1 MADDDDDLDLG
12 DDGGDDG
19 GGGGGGGGA
28 GAGAANSEETG
39 LDADGYHVVSNRG
52 KFQAQLN
59 PLQLK
64 LMAEKAKCVRSA
76 SRRARAVSA
85 R

>member
-1 MADDDDDLDLG
+1 MADEDDDLGDMG
-12 DDGGDDG
+12 DDGDDG
-19 GGGGGGGGA
+19 GGGGGAGGA
-28 GAGAANSEETG
+28 GGANTEETG

-64 LMAEKAKCVRSA
+64 MMAEKAKCVA
-76 SRRARAVSA
+76 LCWRRARACSS
-85 R
+85 